1 MTSWLLLPIAAVASV
16 ITTGLVTRFLRQKSI
31 LDHPNERSS
40 HSIPTP
46 RGGGW
51 GILLVLVPG
60 WGALGVAQALLV
72 GLVGLAGVSWLDDRR
87 GLPPLPRLLVQ
98 GGAVGLGL
106 WALGDRLVFQG
117 WLPDNLDHVLA
128 ALCWLWFINLFNF
141 MDGIDGLAGSEAA
154 SVAIGLALMA
164 AIAGGAPALTE
175 PALLLAG
182 AALGF
187 LVWNWQPA
195 RVFMGD
201 IGSVPVG
208 FALGWLLLSAAAA
221 GLWLAALLLPLYF
234 LADATLTLVRRLAAG
249 RRIWQAHREHFYQKA
264 VQNGRSH
271 AQVVRAVLVTNSALL
286 GLVLTVPE
294 PWALAGGLLAVVGLL
309 WWLPARRAASVPI

>member
-1 MTSWLLLPIAAVASV
+1 MMPWFLLPIAALAGV
-16 ITTGLVTRFLRQKSI
+16 ITTGVVTYFLRKKSI

-60 WGALGVAQALLV
+60 WGALGVTPALLV

-98 GGAVGLGL
+98 VAAVGLGL

-117 WLPDNLDHVLA
+117 WLPDSLDHVLA
-128 ALCWLWFINLFNF
+128 ALCWLWFINVFNF
-141 MDGIDGLAGSEAA
+141 MDGIDGIAGSEAA
-154 SVAIGLALMA
+154 SVAIGLALTA
-164 AIAGGAPALTE
+164 AVAGAAPVLIGPALV
-175 PALLLAG
+175 LAG

-187 LVWNWQPA
+187 LAWNWQPA

-208 FALGWLLLSAAAA
+208 FALGWLLLSAAAT

-249 RRIWQAHREHFYQKA
+249 QRVWQAHREHFYQKA
-264 VQNGRSH
+264 VQNGCSH
-271 AQVVRAVLVTNSALL
+271 AQVVRAVLVTNSVLL
-286 GLVLTVPE
+286 GLVLTLSE
-294 PWALAGGLLAVVGLL
+294 PWALAGGLLMVGGLL
-309 WWLPARRAASVPI
+309 WWLRVRHASPVSA